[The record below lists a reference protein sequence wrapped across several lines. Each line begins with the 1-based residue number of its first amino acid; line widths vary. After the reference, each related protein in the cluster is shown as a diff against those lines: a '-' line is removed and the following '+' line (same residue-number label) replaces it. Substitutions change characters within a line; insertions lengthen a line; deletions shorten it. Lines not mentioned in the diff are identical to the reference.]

1 MKGLRA
7 VGIVGMGSYL
17 PEQVVPN
24 ADFEKIVDTTD
35 EWIVTRTGIRERRRA
50 RPDEASSDLC
60 LEAARRALA
69 DARLDA
75 QALDLIIIATVT
87 PDMAFPATACLVQ
100 AGLGAKE
107 AWGFDLEAGCSG
119 FIYGLA
125 IGTQFIATGVYDY
138 ILIVGVETFSRIINW
153 TDRST
158 CILFGDG
165 AGAAV
170 LGPVP
175 EHYGVLS
182 SYLRSDGRSGNLL
195 TQPAGGSRMPASL
208 ETVAKNLHTIHMQG
222 NELFKIAVRV
232 MEEAAQGALKSAGL
246 TPADISLMV
255 PHQANARIVDATAR
269 RLAFPPEKIY
279 MNIERYGNIS
289 SASIPIALDEA
300 KREGK
305 IKRGDYILL
314 VAFGAGLTWGA
325 NVLKWY

>member
-1 MKGLRA
+1 
-7 VGIVGMGSYL
+7 
-17 PEQVVPN
+17 
-24 ADFEKIVDTTD
+24 
-35 EWIVTRTGIRERRRA
+35 
-50 RPDEASSDLC
+50 
-60 LEAARRALA
+60 
-69 DARLDA
+69 
-75 QALDLIIIATVT
+75 
-87 PDMAFPATACLVQ
+87 
-100 AGLGAKE
+100 
-107 AWGFDLEAGCSG
+107 
-119 FIYGLA
+119 
-125 IGTQFIATGVYDY
+125 
-138 ILIVGVETFSRIINW
+138 
-153 TDRST
+153 
-158 CILFGDG
+158 
-165 AGAAV
+165 
-170 LGPVP
+170 
-175 EHYGVLS
+175 
-182 SYLRSDGRSGNLL
+182 
-195 TQPAGGSRMPASL
+195 MPASL